1 MVYSSKFTQTS
12 PIPQFFWHYPQCNK
26 FWVRPL
32 ALSSAFSNPGVHLM
46 SHHSKWSLAI
56 ILNDLYC
63 SFSLYS
69 TSLHSAEIPN
79 YLDFSLEFRI
89 EAKSNLWKLAS
100 KRKTNRSWRHDGKY
114 HLVLVWIFTDLVFF
128 SLFIVKARRW
138 LAQINATVPSPSS
151 PNIASLKW
159 SEGMMARRSNCVIY
173 ETLFST
179 TIIPTT
185 INKDLL
191 VHDVSSA
198 RLKRHVTL

>member
-1 MVYSSKFTQTS
+1 
-12 PIPQFFWHYPQCNK
+12 
-26 FWVRPL
+26 
-32 ALSSAFSNPGVHLM
+32 M

-79 YLDFSLEFRI
+79 YLDFSSRFRI

-100 KRKTNRSWRHDGKY
+100 KRKINRSWRHDGKY
-114 HLVLVWIFTDLVFF
+114 HLVLVWYIFTDLVFF

-138 LAQINATVPSPSS
+138 LAQINATVPSPRPPPS
-151 PNIASLKW
+151 PSHRS

-198 RLKRHVTL
+198 RLKRHVFVVAKRDRGSFCSWPWQLRLITRTIKCDDVQFHASESYARMQ

>member
-1 MVYSSKFTQTS
+1 
-12 PIPQFFWHYPQCNK
+12 
-26 FWVRPL
+26 
-32 ALSSAFSNPGVHLM
+32 M

-100 KRKTNRSWRHDGKY
+100 QRKTKRSWRHDGKY

>member
-1 MVYSSKFTQTS
+1 MVFGNHTQWS
-12 PIPQFFWHYPQCNK
+12 VLLFF
-26 FWVRPL
+26 
-32 ALSSAFSNPGVHLM
+32 
-46 SHHSKWSLAI
+46 
-56 ILNDLYC
+56 
-63 SFSLYS
+63 
-69 TSLHSAEIPN
+69 SLHSAEIPN
-79 YLDFSLEFRI
+79 YLNLRRKYQSSKI
-89 EAKSNLWKLAS
+89 EVKQKSNLWKLAS
-100 KRKTNRSWRHDGKY
+100 KRKTNRSWRHHGKY

-151 PNIASLKW
+151 PLAIASLKW